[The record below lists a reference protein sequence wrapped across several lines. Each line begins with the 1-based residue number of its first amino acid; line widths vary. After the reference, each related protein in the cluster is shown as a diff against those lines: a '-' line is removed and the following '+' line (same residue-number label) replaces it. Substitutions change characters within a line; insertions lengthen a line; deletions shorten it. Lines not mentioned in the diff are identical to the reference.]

1 MLKLSGALTVKSI
14 DGRNGVFIV
23 GSLVTPFG
31 EFTVKDPLIEQYQDG
46 KYEGDFGIS
55 KIYLVSYVSRGR
67 MTVEIRAKIETIAL
81 VSLKISE
88 SQVPSQ
94 TGEMDPLDEAPPP
107 TPAPEPISL
116 MAHAAT
122 QSVQSPPIP
131 PTGAVVMTEDASGP
145 TEAVSSETD
154 RGDADAGLFGPL
166 WPLVDEVKLDPTID
180 RALFRS
186 QRDRLKALGYTFQ
199 PLGQVWLQAA

>member
-14 DGRNGVFIV
+14 DGKNGVFIV
-23 GSLVTPFG
+23 GSLVTPIG

-94 TGEMDPLDEAPPP
+94 TGEMDPLDEAPTP

-116 MAHAAT
+116 MTRETHA
-122 QSVQSPPIP
+122 VQPMPLPPISAVATTETVP
-131 PTGAVVMTEDASGP
+131 ASTESVSRETGQDDANAS
-145 TEAVSSETD
+145 
-154 RGDADAGLFGPL
+154 LFGPL
-166 WPLVDEVKLDPTID
+166 WPLANEVKLDPTTD

-186 QRDRLKALGYTFQ
+186 QRDRLKVLGYKFQ

>member
-14 DGRNGVFIV
+14 DGKNGVFIV
-23 GSLVTPFG
+23 GSLVTPIG

-94 TGEMDPLDEAPPP
+94 TGEMDPLDEAPTP

-116 MAHAAT
+116 MTRETHA
-122 QSVQSPPIP
+122 VQSMPLPPISAVATTETVQASTESVSRE
-131 PTGAVVMTEDASGP
+131 TGQDDANAS
-145 TEAVSSETD
+145 
-154 RGDADAGLFGPL
+154 LFGPL
-166 WPLVDEVKLDPTID
+166 WPLASEVKLDPTTD

-186 QRDRLKALGYTFQ
+186 QRDRLKALGYKFQ